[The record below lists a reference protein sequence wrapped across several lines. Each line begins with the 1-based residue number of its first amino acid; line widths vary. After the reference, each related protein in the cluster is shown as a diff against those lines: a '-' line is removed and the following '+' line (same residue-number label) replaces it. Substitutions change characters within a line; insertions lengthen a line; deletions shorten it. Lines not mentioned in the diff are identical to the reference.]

1 MEGEST
7 VALDFSYIND
17 NGRKVSGAAALIHY
31 IYTVKGG
38 IENYNDEV
46 GEQYIKAFI
55 SFNSEEIN
63 KLLQR
68 NVNKSKFKVV

>member
-1 MEGEST
+1 MKE
-7 VALDFSYIND
+7 IW
-17 NGRKVSGAAALIHY
+17 K
-31 IYTVKGG
+31 K